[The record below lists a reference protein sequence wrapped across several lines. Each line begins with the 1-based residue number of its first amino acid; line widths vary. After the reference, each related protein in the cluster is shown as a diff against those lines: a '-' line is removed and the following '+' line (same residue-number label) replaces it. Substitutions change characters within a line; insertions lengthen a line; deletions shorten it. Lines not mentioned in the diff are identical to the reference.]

1 MFLLEIIFFHNSR
14 VRKWDT
20 KGRMKSVN
28 DKISTFNFLM
38 GASNHRKGFS
48 SVKQPPVLSPSRG
61 AGWAGAVCLETT
73 P

>member
-1 MFLLEIIFFHNSR
+1 MFLLEIIFLHNSR

-38 GASNHRKGFS
+38 GASNRRKGFS
-48 SVKQPPVLSPSRG
+48 SVKHPAVLSPSRG
-61 AGWAGAVCLETT
+61 AGWAMCLETA